1 MNTKKL
7 FKGAVGIAMAGAIVF
22 SLTSCDSFL
31 DITDPDIVVPESL
44 TGEQGGDLFWAGAL
58 GDFAWAFTASSGGQA
73 VYVGMFTDEYHLSGT
88 FPTREEIDQ
97 REVNKLNGTLGGQ
110 FNRLHRARVAA
121 KNAAETLAEID
132 PSDTRIAEMWNLNA
146 YTYVMFGENYCSGV
160 PFGDAPRQG
169 DLVLGEP
176 ATTTETFDFAMA
188 RFDAALA
195 AAGSDQDQQYMA
207 RVGKARVLMSLDR
220 YSEAAGLVGSVPTSW
235 AYDIQHSANSGRQEN
250 AHYDLGELQGRWSLS
265 DNEGVNGLP
274 FRSALDPRIPWEF
287 SGKGFDEQTDQYLQ
301 MKFPAFDAAV
311 TLASGHEARYIEAE
325 AALASGDATTFI
337 DKLNAVRA
345 DLGMGPVVDPGDAD
359 GRIDLL
365 FYERGFTLFGEAH
378 RLSDLRRQVRQYNR
392 PISQV
397 FPFGPFF
404 KGGDYGP
411 DVNFIIPQEEEN
423 NPNFVQCADR
433 SA

>member
-1 MNTKKL
+1 
-7 FKGAVGIAMAGAIVF
+7 VQ
-22 SLTSCDSFL
+22 S
-31 DITDPDIVVPESL
+31 
-44 TGEQGGDLFWAGAL
+44 
-58 GDFAWAFTASSGGQA
+58 
-73 VYVGMFTDEYHLSGT
+73 
-88 FPTREEIDQ
+88 
-97 REVNKLNGTLGGQ
+97 
-110 FNRLHRARVAA
+110 

-132 PSDTRIAEMWNLNA
+132 PADTRIAEMWNLNA

-176 ATTTETFDFAMA
+176 ATTTETFNFAIS

-195 AAGSDQDQQYMA
+195 AAGGDTDQSNMA
-207 RVGKARVLMSLDR
+207 KVGKARALMSLNQ
-220 YSEAAGLVGSVPTSW
+220 YAEAASLVSGIPTSW
-235 AYDIQHSANSGRQEN
+235 KYDVQHSSNSGRQEN

-265 DNEGVNGLP
+265 DNEGINGLP
-274 FRSALDPRIPWEF
+274 FRSANDPRLPWVF
-287 SGKGFDEQTDQYLQ
+287 DGKGFDEQTDQYLQ
-301 MKFPAFDAAV
+301 MKFPAFDSPV

-325 AALASGDATTFI
+325 AALAAGNATAFLGH
-337 DKLNAVRA
+337 LNAVRA
-345 DLGMGPVVDPGDAD
+345 DLGMDDVVDPGTAD

-378 RLSDLRRQVRQYNR
+378 RLSDMRRQVRQYNR
-392 PISQV
+392 PESEV
-397 FPFGPFF
+397 FPYGPFF

-423 NPNFVQCADR
+423 NPNFDQCLDR